1 MTLNLGVLAS
11 GRGTNLLAILAAA
24 AGGEIP
30 ARVRVVISDR
40 AGAPALELARSRGIP
55 AFFLDPGPAGKAAFE
70 SRVVSRLEEHG
81 VDLVCLAG
89 FMRVV
94 GRTLLDRYAG
104 RILNIHPSLLPAFP
118 GLDAQRQAW
127 EYGVKVAGCTV
138 HFVDRGVDAG
148 PIILQRAVTVS
159 EGDTPETLGAR
170 ILEEE
175 HRAYP
180 EAIRLFAEKRL
191 VLEGRR
197 VKVGEGERGT

>member
-24 AGGEIP
+24 EGGEIP

>member
-1 MTLNLGVLAS
+1 VNLGVLAS

-24 AGGEIP
+24 EGGEIP

-40 AGAPALELARSRGIP
+40 TGAPALELARSRGIP

-159 EGDTPETLGAR
+159 EGDTPETLAAR